1 MRKKWIGREE
11 ILKEGVQENR
21 EKKEKENKISS
32 VLMLLCI
39 KPTITG
45 NDMEYQVHP

>member
-21 EKKEKENKISS
+21 ENNEERKQEKMYF
-32 VLMLLCI
+32 VQMLLCL
-39 KPTITG
+39 
-45 NDMEYQVHP
+45 N